1 MAFYNV
7 PQIEANN
14 YYGFPLSL
22 VTASIDHRTGHY
34 ISDILKNFIDSE

>member
-22 VTASIDHRTGHY
+22 VTASTDRRTGHY
-34 ISDILKNFIDSE
+34 ISEALLHK